1 MLAYLLIFFEYYKT
15 SKFSFLV
22 WNFVISCVLSVTS
35 IHSVRNID
43 FTSLAED
50 FIKNSVGIL
59 GILVG
64 FSISMFTLLNTVSN
78 ANIDQIKKKDTG
90 QVLYGKPVFLFD
102 LLIVSLVYIVLLES
116 ILFIFNLLFPF
127 YFDLTNRSG
136 IIAFGVDVFLIIH
149 IVLVNVS
156 TTVDFYFIIT
166 KKEN

>member
-1 MLAYLLIFFEYYKT
+1 MLAYLLVFFEYYKT
-15 SKFSFLV
+15 SKLSFLI
-22 WNFVISCVLSVTS
+22 WNFVISLALAITS
-35 IHSVRNID
+35 IYSVRNID
-43 FTSLAED
+43 FTTLAED

-78 ANIDQIKKKDTG
+78 PNIDQIKKKETG
-90 QVLYGKPVFLFD
+90 QILYGKPVYLFD
-102 LLIVSLVYIVLLES
+102 LLIVSMIYIVLLES

-127 YFDLTNRSG
+127 YFDLSTKAG
-136 IIAFGVDVFLIIH
+136 TIAFAVDVFLIIH

-166 KKEN
+166 RKEN